1 MIDRQRVTNLKDVSH
16 QPPSDGLTRAVVN
29 FGESFTY
36 NLAQKPVTAVVQ
48 EVNETT
54 HSHILPKLEFWTP
67 PPAAVK
73 DSLAQK
79 AQKAGEIM
87 AVVPWVVLGSKAL
100 SRFECLSATGI
111 VVSSTRAAIAGSA
124 YGAFLQPAQ
133 DSKNGFVAGKFK
145 NVLEI
150 GAGSA
155 AFSALQTGIVGDSL
169 LSGGRQLL
177 AGPVAGFGAGI
188 VTENTRSLLD
198 NGKPLTAAE
207 NMQAIAPYAVLGAAA
222 TVRNFALTK
231 TARVE
236 LPQYSSREGLQWE
249 IPHTQ
254 LARTLNADRRAS
266 DVALGVIPTV
276 KNSRIFDEFVDREK
290 WQTFVNRDDKE
301 LYIDKSKGTVAKI
314 LNADELTDQ
323 AAALKRIEEQ
333 FGVSV
338 PQNVVLHTSG
348 DKAALTMS
356 YVKHQTGMDLYV
368 RAYDPSRFSLRNRQ
382 ADYID
387 LYKQGEALAYDIHH
401 DLSKALFFPDMHDE
415 NWGFAEKTIRDWR
428 AGMTLNPRDL
438 IVTDPVTRW
447 TNPLRTRDF
456 LTQQLD
462 GAVSP

>member
-1 MIDRQRVTNLKDVSH
+1 
-16 QPPSDGLTRAVVN
+16 
-29 FGESFTY
+29 
-36 NLAQKPVTAVVQ
+36 
-48 EVNETT
+48 
-54 HSHILPKLEFWTP
+54 
-67 PPAAVK
+67 
-73 DSLAQK
+73 
-79 AQKAGEIM
+79 
-87 AVVPWVVLGSKAL
+87 
-100 SRFECLSATGI
+100 
-111 VVSSTRAAIAGSA
+111 
-124 YGAFLQPAQ
+124 
-133 DSKNGFVAGKFK
+133 
-145 NVLEI
+145 
-150 GAGSA
+150 
-155 AFSALQTGIVGDSL
+155 
-169 LSGGRQLL
+169 
-177 AGPVAGFGAGI
+177 
-188 VTENTRSLLD
+188 
-198 NGKPLTAAE
+198 
-207 NMQAIAPYAVLGAAA
+207 
-222 TVRNFALTK
+222 
-231 TARVE
+231 
-236 LPQYSSREGLQWE
+236 
-249 IPHTQ
+249 
-254 LARTLNADRRAS
+254 
-266 DVALGVIPTV
+266 VIPTV